1 MRHSALLMLVLLVM
15 SLSSFAQT
23 YPFREYTSD
32 DGLPQLETMGAMQD
46 SRGYIWMNTRNGLA
60 QFDGHS
66 FTSYYRKDGLPSNIV
81 NQDHR
86 RCGRHYL
93 GCHH

>member
-1 MRHSALLMLVLLVM
+1 M

-32 DGLPQLETMGAMQD
+32 DGLPQLETMGTMQD

-66 FTSYYRKDGLPSNIV
+66 FTSLLQKGRTAVKYRHTGS
-81 NQDHR
+81 
-86 RCGRHYL
+86 
-93 GCHH
+93 

>member
-1 MRHSALLMLVLLVM
+1 MLLVM
-15 SLSSFAQT
+15 SLSSLAQT

-66 FTSYYRKDGLPSNIV
+66 FTSLLPKGRSAV
-81 NQDHR
+81 KYCHTDHR
-86 RCGRHYL
+86 RCRRHDL